1 MYRFLLVSII
11 LFVGC
16 QKESSSNIK
25 DSEIEV
31 SIIDRAL
38 KDSIIVS
45 NNIFEISYNEIFE
58 QPNWV
63 KYQVRDIEK
72 NADRDGMNFFKVD
85 SIHTSDDNDYYNN
98 RWDRGH
104 MAPAGSFN
112 DSYSNLL
119 ATFSYLNVA
128 LQYDDLNRGAWV
140 DLEEKVREW
149 AETLGTIE
157 VEINLE
163 FNSDHITL
171 DTGAHFTISLFA
183 LHCQPFSFF
192 SFISFYDIFK
202 LSRRVKKFYCTRR
215 KYTYRC

>member
-1 MYRFLLVSII
+1 MFRFLIVLII

-16 QKESSSNIK
+16 QKEGSSNIK
-25 DSEIEV
+25 NSEIDS
-31 SIIDRAL
+31 SIIDREL
-38 KDSIIVS
+38 KDSILVG
-45 NNIFEISYNEIFE
+45 NNIFDISYNEIFE

-85 SIHTSDDNDYYNN
+85 SVHTSDDNDYYNN

-149 AETLGTIE
+149 AETLGAIQ

-171 DTGAHFTISLFA
+171 DTGAHVPTGFYKFLTFPDNSKKCYYFPNITPEKNWEEYEIS
-183 LHCQPFSFF
+183 CN
-192 SFISFYDIFK
+192 
-202 LSRRVKKFYCTRR
+202 
-215 KYTYRC
+215 

>member
-1 MYRFLLVSII
+1 MIRFLI
-11 LFVGC
+11 LCSFFFITC
-16 QKESSSNIK
+16 SKQDSSSVKTENENNSNTSSLTRERV
-25 DSEIEV
+25 DS
-31 SIIDRAL
+31 L
-38 KDSIIVS
+38 LVS
-45 NNIFEISYNEIFE
+45 NNIFQISYNEKYE

-63 KYQVRDIEK
+63 KYTVRDIVK
-72 NADRDGMNFFKVD
+72 NADRDGIEFYTVD
-85 SIHTSDDNDYYNN
+85 SIYTSDDQDYYSN

-149 AETLGTIE
+149 AEELGTIQ

-163 FNSDHITL
+163 FNSDHIIL
-171 DTGAHFTISLFA
+171 DTGAHVPTGFYKFLTFPDNSKKCYFFPNITPEKIWDEYEIS
-183 LHCQPFSFF
+183 CN
-192 SFISFYDIFK
+192 
-202 LSRRVKKFYCTRR
+202 
-215 KYTYRC
+215 